1 MSMTLVRNLYPNP
14 LFNSR
19 GVLHTLSGGSGAIT
33 CIDSLRQ
40 LELRSNGEQGM
51 QASLA
56 LTGLPASTSMV
67 FQFSF
72 WTSYKSL
79 RNGCLCIIGSSLS
92 SGWSELARGG
102 HPQADGIHDTVTIEF
117 TTPQNANGIPRGT
130 VPPRRRPPSRSP
142 APIGRTHTGGG
153 SWAIMPKDRMEL
165 MKPGY
170 VVVIAYTATDGL
182 RVSLESGTPLAS
194 GTTPSGVTWQAAK
207 INKDDGHSIYCLHD
221 GSMTLKAM
229 AVYEADEWPTV
240 QQLLPP
246 ISMVQ
251 RRNDAPAV
259 IGGERR

>member
-1 MSMTLVRNLYPNP
+1 MIGLITNLYTDPSCLKQYP
-14 LFNSR
+14 TWNSSS
-19 GVLHTLSGGSGAIT
+19 TATTTITQSGT
-33 CIDSLRQ
+33 
-40 LELRSNGEQGM
+40 N
-51 QASLA
+51 
-56 LTGLPASTSMV
+56 
-67 FQFSF
+67 
-72 WTSYKSL
+72 WTY
-79 RNGCLCIIGSSLS
+79 
-92 SGWSELARGG
+92 A
-102 HPQADGIHDTVTIEF
+102 
-117 TTPQNANGIPRGT
+117 
-130 VPPRRRPPSRSP
+130 
-142 APIGRTHTGGG
+142 HTGGG

-170 VVVIAYTATDGL
+170 VVVIAYTATDEPI
-182 RVSLESGTPLAS
+182 VSVENSTAIAS